1 VMHMRNMRLNSAMT
15 ARSILLL
22 LSAPAVITAQTA
34 RITPTAGATTIVLVR
49 HAEKST
55 DDPRDPSL
63 SPAGEARAHA
73 LATLLGGAA
82 ITDIYAT
89 QYKRT
94 RQTAE
99 PLATGRGIAITER
112 PVTAANTPTYAHDL
126 AQEILTRSR
135 GKNLLVVGHSNT
147 VPEIVKALG
156 GVTVPPIADAEYDRV
171 FVVVVPESGT
181 PRVTQGHYGAPCC
194 AAGPQGMSPSSDEIQ
209 VRAAMASF
217 LDALNALNALD
228 VARMDAA
235 FTDDITAFV
244 PTAQADEA
252 VGRPAVTAIFRAFA
266 DRLRPTTPRLNIVP
280 EDEQVEVSPTLAVV
294 TFQVHEHN
302 PDVTRR
308 RTAVFRRVGDRWL
321 ISHMHASDIAAK

>member
-1 VMHMRNMRLNSAMT
+1 MRNMIINSAVT
-15 ARSILLL
+15 AGSLLLL
-22 LSAPAVITAQTA
+22 LSVPAVVRGQTP

-55 DDPRDPSL
+55 DDPKDPSI
-63 SPAGEARAHA
+63 SAAGEARAKA
-73 LATLLGGAA
+73 LAALLSDAA
-82 ITDIYAT
+82 ITDIFAT

-99 PLATGRGIAITER
+99 PLANARGILVIER
-112 PVTAANTPTYAHDL
+112 PVTAANSATYAHDL

-135 GKNLLVVGHSNT
+135 GKNVLVVGHSNT
-147 VPEIVKALG
+147 VPEIVKALSG
-156 GVTVPPIADAEYDRV
+156 ITVPPIGDPEYDHI
-171 FVVVVPESGT
+171 FVVVVPESGA
-181 PRVTQGHYGAPCC
+181 PRVTQEHYGAPCC
-194 AAGPQGMSPSSDEIQ
+194 AAGPQGMSPSSDEVQ
-209 VRAAMASF
+209 VRAAMANF
-217 LDALNALNALD
+217 LEALNALD

-266 DRLRPTTPRLNIVP
+266 DRLRPTTPRLNIVA
-280 EDEQVEVSPTLAVV
+280 EDERVEASPTLAVV
-294 TFQVHEHN
+294 TFQVHERN
-302 PDVTRR
+302 PNVTRR

-321 ISHMHASDIAAK
+321 ISHMHASDVAAKPT